1 MRSER
6 PIERTPSTGDVAAAT
21 AAARTG
27 RDRAEPDREVE
38 VPRDGARADQPSTG
52 AVRLLPVEAADE
64 LRPKWA
70 DIQAGFVDEPRRAV
84 EQADELVAEA
94 ISRLSEGFASARA
107 TLEQEW
113 DRNDDV
119 STENL
124 RLALQ
129 RYRAFFDRLLHI

>member
-1 MRSER
+1 MRNER
-6 PIERTPSTGDVAAAT
+6 PTERNPSTADVAAAA
-21 AAARTG
+21 AAARTEQE
-27 RDRAEPDREVE
+27 RRVEDREVQ
-38 VPRDGARADQPSTG
+38 VPRERDHAEQPGAG
-52 AVRLLPVEAADE
+52 AVRLLPAEAADE
-64 LRPKWA
+64 LRPRWA

-94 ISRLSEGFASARA
+94 ISRLAEGFATARA
-107 TLEQEW
+107 RLEQEW
-113 DRNDDV
+113 DRNDEV

>member
-6 PIERTPSTGDVAAAT
+6 HTERNPSTADVAVAAA
-21 AAARTG
+21 AAR
-27 RDRAEPDREVE
+27 AERERPAEDREVD
-38 VPRDGARADQPSTG
+38 VPREREHAEQPGAG
-52 AVRLLPVEAADE
+52 AVRLLPAEAAAE
-64 LRPKWA
+64 LRPRWA
-70 DIQAGFVDEPRRAV
+70 DIQASFVDEPRRAV

-94 ISRLSEGFASARA
+94 ISRLAEGFATARA
-107 TLEQEW
+107 SLEQEW
-113 DRNDDV
+113 DRNDEV

>member
-6 PIERTPSTGDVAAAT
+6 PIERTPSTADVAAAT
-21 AAARTG
+21 AAARTERG
-27 RDRAEPDREVE
+27 RVEPDRDVE
-38 VPRDGARADQPSTG
+38 VPRNDARADQPASG

-70 DIQAGFVDEPRRAV
+70 DIQASFVDEPRRAV

-94 ISRLSEGFASARA
+94 ISRLAEGFASARA
-107 TLEQEW
+107 SLEQEW

>member
-6 PIERTPSTGDVAAAT
+6 PIERTPSTADVAAAT
-21 AAARTG
+21 AAARTV
-27 RDRAEPDREVE
+27 RDRVEPDRDVE
-38 VPRDGARADQPSTG
+38 VRRNDSRADQPATG

-70 DIQAGFVDEPRRAV
+70 DIQASFVDEPRRAV

-94 ISRLSEGFASARA
+94 ISRLAEGFASARA
-107 TLEQEW
+107 SLEQEW